1 MKSTKTLSAALCI
14 LSLCAGEI
22 AVASEQLHGFEIRRA
37 FRGITLDGIYRDGS
51 FFTETYAEDGS
62 LRYHD
67 GNGADAG
74 HWAIELDKF
83 CTRYDSQKGGCF
95 YVSSDGSNCFTFY
108 HEIPGKSPRDTQTGA
123 WDSRGWNR
131 DHPSTCPK
139 APEVA
144 I

>member
-1 MKSTKTLSAALCI
+1 MKSTKTVVAALLI
-14 LSLCAGEI
+14 VSLSAGEI
-22 AVASEQLHGFEIRRA
+22 AVASEQMHGFEIRRA

-51 FFTETYAEDGS
+51 FFSETYAEDGS
-62 LRYHD
+62 IRYHD

-74 HWAIELDKF
+74 HWEIVIDKF

-95 YVSSDGSNCFTFY
+95 YVSSDGTNCFTFY
-108 HEIPGKSPRDTQTGA
+108 HEVPGKSPREIQAGA

-139 APEVA
+139 APEVE